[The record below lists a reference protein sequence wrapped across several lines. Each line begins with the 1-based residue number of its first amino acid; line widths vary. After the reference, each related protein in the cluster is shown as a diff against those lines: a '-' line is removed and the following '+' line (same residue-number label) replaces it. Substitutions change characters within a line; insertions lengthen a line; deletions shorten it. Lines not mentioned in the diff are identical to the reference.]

1 MKDRNGNNAFVHIDG
16 VTYISGAHLCDSV
29 VSFER
34 DGVKGKV
41 EGAGPT
47 SRWSI
52 TSKGEFLFE
61 NWHPMAPFFTFSHN
75 LPHERAYLI
84 KPEGTEETVI
94 LKSIKAA
101 IDSTELGKS
110 LKSIIEESVKRTMG
124 DAKLATTINNMTVQ
138 GAQIAPAV
146 KSLDELADE
155 FLAPY
160 LREGTVTD
168 DAIREAYRRAT
179 CACPC
184 ALNTRAD
191 T

>member
-34 DGVKGKV
+34 DSIKARV

-75 LPHERAYLI
+75 LPHARAYLS
-84 KPEGTEETVI
+84 KPKGADEI
-94 LKSIKAA
+94 LVSIKAA
-101 IDSTELGKS
+101 IDSTDLGKD
-110 LKSIIEESVKRTMG
+110 LAATIEEQVKRVIA
-124 DAKLATTINNMTVQ
+124 DNKLATTINNMTVQ
-138 GAQIAPAV
+138 GAQVTPTV
-146 KSLDELADE
+146 KSLDDLAGE

-160 LREGTVTD
+160 VKEGTVTD
-168 DAIREAYRRAT
+168 DVIREAYRRAN
-179 CACPC
+179 
-184 ALNTRAD
+184 LRLSLRAQYKG
-191 T
+191 

>member
-1 MKDRNGNNAFVHIDG
+1 MKDRNGKEAFVHIDG
-16 VTYISGAHLCDSV
+16 TTYISGAHLCDSI

-34 DGVKGKV
+34 QPSRGVV

-75 LPHERAYLI
+75 LPHERAYMS
-84 KPEGTEETVI
+84 KPEDTEETVI

-101 IDSTELGKS
+101 IDSTDLGES
-110 LKSIIEESVKRTMG
+110 LKSITEESVKRTMG
-124 DAKLATTINNMTVQ
+124 DVKLETTINNTTVQ
-138 GAQIAPAV
+138 APKAAPAV
-146 KSLDELADE
+146 KSLDDLVDE

-168 DAIREAYRRAT
+168 DVIREAYRRAN
-179 CACPC
+179 
-184 ALNTRAD
+184 LRLSLRAQYKG
-191 T
+191 